1 MLVRVMKPTL
11 AVMAAF
17 ALCVIPAAAKKKSD
31 SKVVVKLVNGQGSSR
46 GTATIT
52 GTGDKGV
59 SIQLNVKGLAPGEHA
74 IHFHSIAKCDG
85 PDFKSAGGHF
95 NPEKKK
101 HGLENPDGHHAGDM
115 MNFTVDEKGKSKA
128 VVTDTSVDLNA
139 DEFSLFR
146 DGGTA
151 LVIHAKADDMKTDPA
166 GNAGDRIACGV
177 IQKPSK

>member
-1 MLVRVMKPTL
+1 MLVGVMKTTL

-17 ALCVIPAAAKKKSD
+17 ALCVIPAAAKKKTD
-31 SKVVVKLVNGQGSSR
+31 SKVVVKLANGQGASV

-59 SIQLNVKGLAPGEHA
+59 SIQLNLKNLPPGDHA
-74 IHFHSIAKCDG
+74 IHFHAVAKCDG

-115 MNFTVDEKGKSKA
+115 LNFTVDAKGKSKA
-128 VVTDTSVDLNA
+128 VVTNTSVDLNA
-139 DEFSLFR
+139 DEDSLFR

-151 LVIHAKADDMKTDPA
+151 LVIHAKTDDMKTDPS

-177 IQKPSK
+177 IVKPVK